1 MVTFQGYKQ
10 LIGSTSDYLGS
21 TGSYIHAGFDPGSN
35 EAFE

>member
-10 LIGSTSDYLGS
+10 LIGSDYLGS